1 MIHIGEPRTLFDY
14 SQESGRAGRDRK
26 ISQVIVIRDRI
37 KGQSHKKSYIGV
49 NRQLVER
56 YLDAAYKRVVLDRY
70 LDSRKDREGCES
82 GEERCEGCG
91 IEAEAEDENTET
103 INDITASRSR
113 SPPTTV
119 HQLPVSY
126 PSPRANRIIPIAAN
140 TTIVARHQQEVGESQ
155 GKIGKIRE

>member
-1 MIHIGEPRTLFDY
+1 MIYIGEPRTLFDY

-37 KGQSHKKSYIGV
+37 KGQSHEKSYIGV

-56 YLDAAYKRVVLDRY
+56 YLDAVYKRVVLDGY

-82 GEERCEGCG
+82 GEERCEGYG
-91 IEAEAEDENTET
+91 IEVEAEDKNIET
-103 INDITASRSR
+103 INNIAVSRSR

-119 HQLPVSY
+119 YQLPVSH
-126 PSPRANRIIPIAAN
+126 PLPRANRIIPIAAN
-140 TTIVARHQQEVGESQ
+140 TTIVARY
-155 GKIGKIRE
+155 

>member
-1 MIHIGEPRTLFDY
+1 M
-14 SQESGRAGRDRK
+14 
-26 ISQVIVIRDRI
+26 
-37 KGQSHKKSYIGV
+37 KGQSHEKSYIGI

-56 YLDAAYKRVVLDRY
+56 YLDAVYKRVVLDRY

-91 IEAEAEDENTET
+91 IEVEAEDKNIET
-103 INDITASRSR
+103 INNITASRSR

-119 HQLPVSY
+119 YQLPVGHLL
-126 PSPRANRIIPIAAN
+126 PRANRIIPIAAN